1 MIEKAAHEYLDLG
14 FSVMPV
20 GADKRPMVE
29 WKRYQDVR
37 PSHSQIT
44 HWWDK
49 YPHANVGII
58 TGVVSGI
65 LVFDLDSMESRDYV
79 KSRGVPTTP
88 MARTSKGIHI
98 YLDYPSVL
106 VGNRSDPKIGM
117 DVRGEGGYVVAP
129 PSTHESGKRYEWT
142 NLHPWNTAIAPLN
155 QWMIDYCTEPMDNG
169 QPRQKGWQY
178 EVLQGVE
185 DGGRNHAAAS
195 LAGRFFNKDLSV
207 VEITEILLMW
217 NERNHPPLPEDEIVR
232 TVASIGARH
241 ERRK

>member
-1 MIEKAAHEYLDLG
+1 MIEKAAHEYLELG

-20 GADKRPMVE
+20 GHDKRPIVE
-29 WKRYQDVR
+29 WKLYQEQR
-37 PSHSQIT
+37 PTHAQIT

-79 KSRGVPTTP
+79 KRRGVPRTP
-88 MARTSKGIHI
+88 IARTSKGIHI

-117 DVRGEGGYVVAP
+117 DIRGEGGYVVAP
-129 PSTHESGKRYEWT
+129 PSTHDSGRRYEWT
-142 NLHPWNTAIAPLN
+142 NWHPWNTEIAQLN
-155 QWMIDYCTEPMDNG
+155 QWMIDYCTDPYESN
-169 QPRQKGWQY
+169 QPRQQGWHH
-178 EVLQGVE
+178 EVLEGVD
-185 DGGRNHAAAS
+185 DGGRNHACAS

-207 VEITEILLMW
+207 VEVTEILLMW
-217 NERNHPPLPEDEIVR
+217 NERNRPPLPEDEIVR

-241 ERRK
+241 KRRK